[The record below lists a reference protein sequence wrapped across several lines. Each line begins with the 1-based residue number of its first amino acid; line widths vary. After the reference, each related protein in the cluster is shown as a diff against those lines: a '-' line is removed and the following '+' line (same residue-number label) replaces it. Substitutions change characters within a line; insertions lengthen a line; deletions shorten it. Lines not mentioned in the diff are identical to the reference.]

1 MRYDAHPMSSNTPL
15 PPKDR
20 IFLGIA
26 CVCVAF
32 FMFTAMQAI
41 SKTMMDRH
49 HVAEFVFWR
58 NILAAVP
65 MTIFIFAG
73 RRFDL
78 FKTDMPIALSLR
90 VVIGTLAMIATIA
103 AMKYLPMANATV
115 LFFASTLITPV
126 AAHFVLKEHI
136 GLHRWIAVFVGLS
149 GVLLI
154 AQPSA
159 EFAVLGVVFGLLAA
173 GGHSFA
179 HVSLRYLRQENPM
192 TVIYYFFAGGAV
204 ISALFLPFVGSVPAA
219 ADIDLFLLIGLTG
232 GLGQYFLTVGL
243 RSAPASVL
251 NPFNYTGLIWA
262 TGFDIV
268 LFGYLP
274 SWHVYAGAGII
285 FAAYLYIVYRERRQY
300 KK

>member
-1 MRYDAHPMSSNTPL
+1 MSNHTSS

-20 IFLGIA
+20 IFVGIA

-32 FMFTAMQAI
+32 FMFTAMQAV

-49 HVAEFVFWR
+49 HVVEFVFWR
-58 NILAAVP
+58 NLLA
-65 MTIFIFAG
+65 
-73 RRFDL
+73 
-78 FKTDMPIALSLR
+78 
-90 VVIGTLAMIATIA
+90 VVVGTFGMIATIA
-103 AMKYLPMANATV
+103 AVEHLPMANATV
-115 LFFASTLITPV
+115 LFFTATLITPV

-136 GLHRWIAVFVGLS
+136 GIHRWIAVAVGLC

-154 AQPSA
+154 AQPSI
-159 EFAVLGVVFGLLAA
+159 EFAVLGVVFGLIAA
-173 GGHSFA
+173 SAHSFV
-179 HVSLRYLRQENPM
+179 HITLRYMRSENPI

-204 ISALFLPFVGSVPAA
+204 IAGLFLPFVGHMPAM
-219 ADIDLFLLIGLTG
+219 ADIPWFLLIGLTG
-232 GLGQYFLTVGL
+232 GLGQYFLTVGF

-268 LFGYLP
+268 LFHYLP

-285 FAAYLYIVYRERRQY
+285 FAAYLYILYRE
-300 KK
+300 K